1 MKNFFITSLLFSTL
15 LFKAQSANDM
25 RNSFISNIKSPQV
38 TDFMRYGNIP
48 IKKYVGELDLSI
60 PLISVPAQDG
70 NNIDISLAYNASGF
84 IPSKKS
90 GIVGFN
96 WSIMAGG
103 VITREVKGEA
113 DDQLGSPQTL
123 NGINGRHE
131 HGYLAGIKQFGGNIG
146 QLPTDNDINTLNNAK
161 VVSAIDNINDDFYEV
176 RLKGYPDNNT
186 TRYET
191 TPDKFTFNFNGISG
205 TFFIAP
211 NGSVDITTTEP
222 HKLIV
227 DLSGVNSQP
236 YTTTCTPLYKSEI
249 KITDELGNKYY
260 FGKEGK
266 NLEYSVFLGVN
277 ADGGSRLP
285 VINSW
290 YLYKM
295 EFKNGEV
302 INYNYLNDN
311 LSINGSGTTFCYA
324 HPLGF
329 WKPFAQYAETKKL
342 LDFNVHVNDYGKMV
356 STDQQGWGMEYTHF
370 TAEYANGYG
379 NVYSII
385 KKTLLS
391 SIVCCDPSSNNFS

>member
-295 EFKNGEV
+295 EFKNGC
-302 INYNYLNDN
+302 N
-311 LSINGSGTTFCYA
+311 L
-324 HPLGF
+324 
-329 WKPFAQYAETKKL
+329 
-342 LDFNVHVNDYGKMV
+342 
-356 STDQQGWGMEYTHF
+356 THLRH
-370 TAEYANGYG
+370 TQ
-379 NVYSII
+379 
-385 KKTLLS
+385 K
-391 SIVCCDPSSNNFS
+391 